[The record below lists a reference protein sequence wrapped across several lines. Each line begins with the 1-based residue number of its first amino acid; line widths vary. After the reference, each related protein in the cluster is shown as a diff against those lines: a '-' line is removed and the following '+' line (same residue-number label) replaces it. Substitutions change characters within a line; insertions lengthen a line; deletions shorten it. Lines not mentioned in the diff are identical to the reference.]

1 MNTKET
7 KKPTNSQLLKRI
19 NKAVV
24 HVDRT
29 KDTKDIFFSDR
40 GLKLT
45 VNEEYAVI
53 ATGYHKHV
61 FSRYTSSGISK
72 PYIYTDTVL
81 TVAFENDCIV
91 KDEQG
96 NSGYSYQKLLATLKN
111 AEDKKAEYLIVY
123 YYSMWLFNIFNPL
136 YTIGETEQTTFIT
149 YVDYLVN
156 IARNAIVLGEH
167 NEDMTNKQFIA
178 ELCKNINDFT
188 SNVDE
193 RVIFKKMTD
202 EEFAQQEM
210 DAMNEYENEEI
221 LTKQIIEENGNKGK
235 R

>member
-1 MNTKET
+1 M
-7 KKPTNSQLLKRI
+7 
-19 NKAVV
+19 
-24 HVDRT
+24 
-29 KDTKDIFFSDR
+29 
-40 GLKLT
+40 
-45 VNEEYAVI
+45 
-53 ATGYHKHV
+53 
-61 FSRYTSSGISK
+61 
-72 PYIYTDTVL
+72 
-81 TVAFENDCIV
+81 
-91 KDEQG
+91 
-96 NSGYSYQKLLATLKN
+96 
-111 AEDKKAEYLIVY
+111 
-123 YYSMWLFNIFNPL
+123 
-136 YTIGETEQTTFIT
+136 T

-156 IARNAIVLGEH
+156 VARNAIVLGEH

-188 SNVDE
+188 SNVEE